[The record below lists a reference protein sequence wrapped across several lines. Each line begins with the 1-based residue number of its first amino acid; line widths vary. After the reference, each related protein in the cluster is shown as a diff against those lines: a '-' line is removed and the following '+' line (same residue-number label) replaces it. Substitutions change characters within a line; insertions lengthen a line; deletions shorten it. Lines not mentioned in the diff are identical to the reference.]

1 MKNLSKN
8 LTRRGAL
15 VVGCALLFADGA
27 ARAQAEKPLQ
37 LIVPLTA
44 GSAVDGL
51 ARALSPELSK
61 ILKRPVVVENLPGA
75 GGITGTQRVVTA
87 AKDGNTLGL
96 VASGH
101 VINPF
106 IYKSMPF
113 DSLKDIRPIS
123 VIAGSPL
130 VLVVNAEMPARN
142 TKELIALLKTNPE
155 KYNYG
160 SAGNGSVAHLATA
173 LFVKEAGVSLRHVPY
188 RGVGPLLTDLIG
200 GQVQLAFIG
209 TSAAKAQ
216 IASGKLRAIAVSS
229 AKRTDLMPD
238 VPTLAESGVKD
249 YQYEP
254 WIAVIGPVGL
264 PDAQVNTFAA
274 AFKTA
279 IAAPELRE
287 TLTSQGF
294 VTSGTTPAEAKVFFA
309 SELKR
314 HEKLAKDSG
323 AVLE

>member
-1 MKNLSKN
+1 MNDQKKKLV
-8 LTRRGAL
+8 RRVAQVAGCILLLAGGPAL
-15 VVGCALLFADGA
+15 
-27 ARAQAEKPLQ
+27 AQSDKPLR

-51 ARALSPELSK
+51 ARALTPELSK
-61 ILKRPVVVENLPGA
+61 TLARPIVVENLPGA
-75 GGITGTQRVVTA
+75 GGTTGTLQVVKA

-101 VINPF
+101 VINPY

-113 DSLKDIRPIS
+113 DSMKDITPIS
-123 VIAGSPL
+123 VIAASPL
-130 VLVVNAEMPARN
+130 VLVVNADLPARD
-142 TKELIALLKTNPE
+142 TKELIALLKANPE

-173 LFVKEAGVSLRHVPY
+173 LFVKEAGVSLKHVPY

-209 TSAAKAQ
+209 TSAAKAH
-216 IASGKLRAIAVSS
+216 IASGKLRAIGVSS
-229 AKRTDLMPD
+229 ASRTNLMPN
-238 VPTLAESGVKD
+238 VPTLAESGVKG

-254 WIAVIGPVGL
+254 WIAVIGPAGL
-264 PDAQVNTFAA
+264 PEAQVNAFAT

-279 IAAPELRE
+279 IVAPELRD
-287 TLTSQGF
+287 TLMSQGF
-294 VTSGTTPAEAKVFFA
+294 VTSGTTPAEAKTFFA
-309 SELKR
+309 AELQR
-314 HEKLAKDSG
+314 HEKLVKDSG
-323 AVLE
+323 AILE